1 MNKGRFLKRIMKN
14 IMRKSCLFGILII
27 IVVAPSIAKDSVI
40 DLTGLFNAFRIH
52 LSDLSDKNAVAIRN

>member
-1 MNKGRFLKRIMKN
+1 
-14 IMRKSCLFGILII
+14 MRKSCLFSILII

-52 LSDLSDKNAVAIRN
+52 HSDLSDKNAVAMRN